1 MPNWCDCTY
10 KCVGDLKDVRSVS
23 YTHLDVYKRQDYDK
37 KADVIITVLEV
48 ATSILKGIKKLR
60 GIFIKAKK

>member
-1 MPNWCDCTY
+1 M
-10 KCVGDLKDVRSVS
+10 
-23 YTHLDVYKRQDYDK
+23 DYDK
-37 KADVIITVLEV
+37 KADVIIAVLEV

>member
-1 MPNWCDCTY
+1 M
-10 KCVGDLKDVRSVS
+10 
-23 YTHLDVYKRQDYDK
+23 DYDK
-37 KADVIITVLEV
+37 RADVIITVLEV

>member
-1 MPNWCDCTY
+1 M
-10 KCVGDLKDVRSVS
+10 
-23 YTHLDVYKRQDYDK
+23 DYDK
-37 KADVIITVLEV
+37 TQDVIITVLEV